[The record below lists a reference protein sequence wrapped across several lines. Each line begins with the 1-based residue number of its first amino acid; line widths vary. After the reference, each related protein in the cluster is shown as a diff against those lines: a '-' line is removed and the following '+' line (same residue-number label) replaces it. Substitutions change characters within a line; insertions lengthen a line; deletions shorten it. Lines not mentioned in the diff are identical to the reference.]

1 MQNMFVQEI
10 IYGPEMSLPEIEEKQ
25 SNKIDAFDAD
35 YPQKTIIGPETLEC
49 QTSFFNNSNKKDM
62 QILKFEHK
70 NENKN
75 DILPIQ
81 RIKKEF
87 LAIRRNLSAMAPK
100 LKRFNE
106 LMIHRKAFIRITL
119 DDLEQAINENCPV
132 SEYQNGESQWGIK
145 KSQEF

>member
-10 IYGPEMSLPEIEEKQ
+10 IYGPEMSLPEIEEEQ
-25 SNKIDAFDAD
+25 SNKIDAFDSD

-62 QILKFEHK
+62 QILKHK

-81 RIKKEF
+81 NIKKEF

-106 LMIHRKAFIRITL
+106 LMMQYFSF
-119 DDLEQAINENCPV
+119 C
-132 SEYQNGESQWGIK
+132 
-145 KSQEF
+145 